1 MKIKPGYKLRK
12 MCGSS
17 IVVAVGKASSDFN
30 GMVTLNE
37 SGELLWNALA
47 EGSDTDALVKLLLS
61 EYPDAVEDKVKADVN
76 SFLETLRKA
85 GLLDE

>member
-17 IVVAVGKASSDFN
+17 IVVAVGKTSSDFN

-37 SGELLWNALA
+37 SGELLWNRLA
-47 EGSDTDALVKLLLS
+47 EGAEINDLTAVLVE
-61 EYPDAVEDKVKADVN
+61 EYGIDETTAKADVQEFI
-76 SFLETLRKA
+76 SKIEGA
-85 GLLDE
+85 GFIE

>member
-17 IVVAVGKASSDFN
+17 IVVAVGKASAEFN

-37 SGELLWNALA
+37 SGEILWNRLA
-47 EGSDTDALVKLLLS
+47 EGAEINDLVAVLIEEYGIDETTARADALEFISKI
-61 EYPDAVEDKVKADVN
+61 EGEG
-76 SFLETLRKA
+76 FIE
-85 GLLDE
+85 